1 MLEAY
6 VGTDGRWVIPGV
18 QEGETA
24 DELRQFLRSVSQGM
38 VRIIHIPL
46 IIDVDAMREVRLE
59 KRLEQIEKE
68 EEWG

>member
-1 MLEAY
+1 MLEVY

-18 QEGETA
+18 QEGETT
-24 DELRQFLRSVSQGM
+24 DELRQFLRSSQSM

-46 IIDVDAMREVRLE
+46 IIDVDAMREARLE